1 MNSMRHH
8 FLCPSAFQPSGPAV
22 FSAGPWVAFRT
33 ASRVVFP
40 SATLAAFLGTTL
52 LFFLISGC
60 SAPFDEQGV
69 VARINGEPVLL
80 SEVEAVHD
88 LKYLA
93 GMTHQVDSL
102 QRLQEEYGTVLTE
115 ILVQRLVAG
124 YLADQGLAVTEE
136 ELEAAE
142 MVVRADYPEGAFEQ
156 MLIEEYI
163 HLDRWREQ
171 LRAGLN
177 QEKLVQKVLR
187 PSISIDYLEVD
198 AYYREHIADFYL
210 QPRVRFLLIQG
221 QERDLVDKVL
231 ELSATEP
238 DLDVLGKRFDRVDV
252 HAYALREDNI
262 PGDWQALLSGLEP
275 REATDVLTRSPE
287 GYQVLVLLERTE
299 GRIVDPAQ
307 AYPLVERVLLES
319 KLREAF
325 DAWLAE
331 AFRSASI
338 QVNHQLL
345 ARE

>member
-1 MNSMRHH
+1 MISMHQH
-8 FLCPSAFQPSGPAV
+8 LCPNVYQAPVPPASVVVSTVVVRAV
-22 FSAGPWVAFRT
+22 FRVA
-33 ASRVVFP
+33 SLG
-40 SATLAAFLGTTL
+40 LAALFVL
-52 LFFLISGC
+52 LAGC
-60 SAPFDEQGV
+60 SAPLDEQGV

-93 GMTHQVDSL
+93 GMTHQVNSL
-102 QRLQEEYGTVLTE
+102 HHLQEEYGAVLAE
-115 ILVQRLVAG
+115 ILVQRLVAR
-124 YLADQGLAVTEE
+124 YLADRGLAVTDE
-136 ELEAAE
+136 ELKAAE

-198 AYYREHIADFYL
+198 AYYRDHIVDFYL

-221 QERDLVDKVL
+221 QELDLVEKVL
-231 ELSATEP
+231 ELSSAEP
-238 DLDVLGKRFDRVDV
+238 DPDVLGKRFDRVDV

-275 REATDVLTRSPE
+275 RQATDILLRTPD

-307 AYPLVERVLLES
+307 AYPLVERILLES
-319 KLREAF
+319 KLQEAF
-325 DAWLAE
+325 DAWLTE
-331 AFRSASI
+331 ALRSAAI

>member
-1 MNSMRHH
+1 MISMRQYSLHPNAYQASVPPV
-8 FLCPSAFQPSGPAV
+8 FPTASLVGFRGA
-22 FSAGPWVAFRT
+22 FSA
-33 ASRVVFP
+33 AS
-40 SATLAAFLGTTL
+40 LAAFLGMIML
-52 LFFLISGC
+52 LFLILGC
-60 SAPFDEQGV
+60 SAPLDEQGV
-69 VARINGEPVLL
+69 VARVNGEAVFL
-80 SEVEAVHD
+80 SEIEAVHD

-93 GMTHQVDSL
+93 GMTHQVNSL
-102 QRLQEEYGTVLTE
+102 PRLREEYGAVLTE
-115 ILVQRLVAG
+115 ILIQRLVAR
-124 YLADQGLAVTEE
+124 YLADHGLAVTDEE
-136 ELEAAE
+136 MEAAE

-177 QEKLVQKVLR
+177 QNKLVQKVLR

-198 AYYREHIADFYL
+198 AYYRERIADFYL
-210 QPRVRFLLIQG
+210 RPRVRFLLVQG
-221 QERDLVDKVL
+221 QERDLVEKVL

-238 DLDVLGKRFDRVDV
+238 DPDVLGQRFDRVDV

-275 REATDVLTRSPE
+275 KQATSILSRNPD

-307 AYPLVERVLLES
+307 AYPLVERILLES

-325 DAWLAE
+325 DAWLTE
-331 AFRSASI
+331 ALRSASI

>member
-1 MNSMRHH
+1 MISMRQYS
-8 FLCPSAFQPSGPAV
+8 LWPSAFQTKGPAV
-22 FSAGPWVAFRT
+22 FP
-33 ASRVVFP
+33 
-40 SATLAAFLGTTL
+40 AAALTVCLGLVL
-52 LFFLISGC
+52 LFTLVSGC

-102 QRLQEEYGTVLTE
+102 HRLQEEYGTVLTE

-124 YLADQGLAVTEE
+124 YLVDQGLAVTDEDVA
-136 ELEAAE
+136 AAE

-221 QERDLVDKVL
+221 QERDLVKKVL
-231 ELSATEP
+231 DLSATEP
-238 DLDVLGKRFDRVDV
+238 DPDVLGKRFDRVDV

-275 REATDVLTRSPE
+275 REATNILSRNPE

-307 AYPLVERVLLES
+307 AYPLVERILLES
-319 KLREAF
+319 KLRDAF

-331 AFRSASI
+331 ALQSASI

>member
-1 MNSMRHH
+1 MIPMLQYP
-8 FLCPSAFQPSGPAV
+8 LCPSV
-22 FSAGPWVAFRT
+22 FETSRPVVAQT
-33 ASRVVFP
+33 VCLGLILLL
-40 SATLAAFLGTTL
+40 TLV
-52 LFFLISGC
+52 SGC

-102 QRLQEEYGTVLTE
+102 QRLQAEYGAVLTE

-124 YLADQGLAVTEE
+124 YLADQGLAVTDE

-198 AYYREHIADFYL
+198 AYYREHIAFYL

-221 QERDLVDKVL
+221 QERDLVEKVL

-238 DLDVLGKRFDRVDV
+238 DPDVLGKRFDRVDV

-275 REATDVLTRSPE
+275 REATNVMSRNPE
-287 GYQVLVLLERTE
+287 GYQVLVLQERTE

-331 AFRSASI
+331 TLRSASI